1 MQTVGKRAFLEEQ
14 TACARV
20 LRFTCGQSQ
29 EEERVVQG
37 MLSKLGRPECAA
49 MRMSLNE
56 PMNINC

>member
-29 EEERVVQG
+29 EEGVLQG

-56 PMNINC
+56 PMNISC

>member
-29 EEERVVQG
+29 EERVLQG

>member
-14 TACARV
+14 TARARV

-29 EEERVVQG
+29 EERVLQG

-56 PMNINC
+56 PMNISC